1 MIYLQ
6 MLNQVKFGKTQM
18 FKKMFHKH
26 EFTTFSCTLEDL
38 GCPEIKE
45 GFYRYN
51 WGVEQTYPKKA
62 LVIYKVCYC
71 GSYNIEISDG
81 AKEYKINENYILAKI
96 KEIKKSK
103 DDKETERLLNFGN
116 PEYEAI
122 SKRDKEIEGLKQLIE
137 QLRTQIHIYQEQLK
151 KSVRNDAIWEKMTET
166 EKRKLAKKYD
176 FKLEEI
182 R

>member
-1 MIYLQ
+1 MSYPKT
-6 MLNQVKFGKTQM
+6 LNQVKYGKTQM

-26 EFTTFSCTLEDL
+26 DFTTFSCTLEDL

-45 GFYRYN
+45 GFNKYN
-51 WGVEQTYPKKA
+51 WGVEHAYPKKA
-62 LVIYKVCYC
+62 LVIYKECYC

-103 DDKETERLLNFGN
+103 DDKETERLLNLGN

-122 SKRDKEIEGLKQLIE
+122 SKRDKEIEGLKHLIE
-137 QLRTQIHIYQEQLK
+137 QLRTQINIYQEQLK

-176 FKLEEI
+176 FKIEQI